1 MGSVKDYFSSLGTG
15 VASLLKGMSVTG
27 KEFITPKITERYP
40 ENREIYHV
48 PQRFRACLELVYDAE
63 GRHKCIACGTCERV
77 CPNGT
82 IKLDIDTVETWDG
95 KKKKHLAGYNYDLG
109 SCTFCQLCV
118 TNCPT
123 NALAFSNDFEQAVFT
138 RDKLV
143 KQLKYL
149 PDIPEPEPTE
159 EEKKRILAER
169 EAKLAA
175 AKAAAEA
182 KKAAAANAPAAPA
195 QDDPLAKALAA
206 AAGDPE
212 KLAKIKA
219 AMAAKAAREAAKAAA
234 APADAA
240 PKAAE
245 APKQDPLAKA
255 LAAAANDPENLA
267 KIKAAMAAKAA
278 REAAKGDK

>member
-27 KEFITPKITERYP
+27 KEFRTPKITERYP
-40 ENREIYHV
+40 ENRETVHV

-63 GRHKCIACGTCERV
+63 GRHKCIACGTCERA

-82 IKLDIDTVETWDG
+82 IKLDIDTIETWDG

-109 SCTFCQLCV
+109 SCTFCQLCA

-123 NALAFSNDFEQAVFT
+123 NALTFSNDFEQAVFT

-143 KQLKYL
+143 KQLKYR
-149 PDIPEPEPTE
+149 PDIPEPEPSE
-159 EEKKRILAER
+159 EEKNRILAER

-182 KKAAAANAPAAPA
+182 KKAAASAAPA
-195 QDDPLAKALAA
+195 KDASPTNAVQQPKADEAPKQDPLAKALAA

-219 AMAAKAAREAAKAAA
+219 AMAAKAAREAAKGN
-234 APADAA
+234 
-240 PKAAE
+240 K
-245 APKQDPLAKA
+245 
-255 LAAAANDPENLA
+255 
-267 KIKAAMAAKAA
+267 
-278 REAAKGDK
+278 